1 MIEADLRPVGE
12 LLRDWRQRRRLS
24 QMELALQVEVST
36 RHLSCLETGRATP
49 SRAMLMRLAQRL
61 DVPLRERNR
70 LMLAAGYAPLYTER
84 PLDDGAMAAVREAMA
99 AVLRGHEPYPALA
112 IDRRWQLVAAND
124 ATRRLLAGVD
134 PALLEPPVNVL
145 RVSLHPRG
153 LAPRIANLAQWRGHL
168 FERLGGQLAA
178 SGDARLAE
186 LLRELRDYP
195 GAGAE
200 TAPAP
205 PQAVVVPLQLDTP
218 AGALSLLGTTTVFGM
233 PNDVTLSE
241 LALEAFYPADTATGE
256 RLRALARG

>member
-145 RVSLHPRG
+145 RVSLHPGG
-153 LAPRIANLAQWRGHL
+153 LAPRITNLAQWRAHL

-178 SGDARLAE
+178 SGDPRLAE

-195 GAGAE
+195 GDGPGTA
-200 TAPAP
+200 TAPA
-205 PQAVVVPLQLDTP
+205 QAVVVPLRLDTP

-241 LALEAFYPADTATGE
+241 LALEAFYPADTVTGE